1 MIFLIK
7 TILDITTPLTNCTN
21 CGPRYSIIKTVPYD
35 RTNTSLKDFT
45 LCKKCQNEFE
55 NPTNRRYHAQA
66 ISCEECG
73 PTTFL
78 V

>member
-1 MIFLIK
+1 MIEKYIF
-7 TILDITTPLTNCTN
+7 
-21 CGPRYSIIKTVPYD
+21 
-35 RTNTSLKDFT
+35 KDFT

-78 V
+78 YDSKQTLIATK